1 MQVELY
7 EQQLQDST
15 SHLLTEFSYNSHPFA
30 EECYNSST
38 VLKNVHLLK
47 ISPPN
52 PNSITTLPCS
62 INRASVE
69 QRSKLEISTT
79 QRSLADHPEVG
90 WCAYY
95 GDQKGFT
102 CCLKSQKIISAVRDY
117 EDFLEKLEKGKS
129 K

>member
-1 MQVELY
+1 MTDL
-7 EQQLQDST
+7 
-15 SHLLTEFSYNSHPFA
+15 SYNSHPFVEDHYHPA
-30 EECYNSST
+30 
-38 VLKNVHLLK
+38 VLNNVQLLQ

-52 PNSITTLPCS
+52 PHSITTLPCS
-62 INRASVE
+62 INRASAGR
-69 QRSKLEISTT
+69 RSKVEISSA

-117 EDFLEKLEKGKS
+117 EDFLEKLESGRS